1 MSKTR
6 TTKFRLDPGKPPK
19 LTTRQARRLA
29 AAKPETSDIPELP
42 KAFWDKNPPMAAPRK
57 APVTLRL
64 DSDVLEY
71 FRHGGRRYQTRINAV
86 LRAFVEA
93 QRKRA

>member
-1 MSKTR
+1 MSKMR
-6 TTKFRLDPGKPPK
+6 TTKFRLDARNPPK
-19 LTTRQARRLA
+19 LTARQARRLDS
-29 AAKPETSDIPELP
+29 AKPDVSDIPELP
-42 KAFWDKNPPMAAPRK
+42 KGFWEKHRPRAVPGK

-71 FRHGGRRYQTRINAV
+71 FRRDGKRYQTRINSV
-86 LRAFVEA
+86 LRAYVEA

>member
-1 MSKTR
+1 MSKIR
-6 TTKFRLDPGKPPK
+6 TTRFRLDPDKPPK
-19 LTTRQARRLA
+19 LTARQARRLDGV
-29 AAKPETSDIPELP
+29 KPDVSDIPELT
-42 KAFWDKNPPMAAPRK
+42 KAFWEKNRPRVVPSK

-71 FRHGGRRYQTRINAV
+71 FRRGGKRYQTRINSV